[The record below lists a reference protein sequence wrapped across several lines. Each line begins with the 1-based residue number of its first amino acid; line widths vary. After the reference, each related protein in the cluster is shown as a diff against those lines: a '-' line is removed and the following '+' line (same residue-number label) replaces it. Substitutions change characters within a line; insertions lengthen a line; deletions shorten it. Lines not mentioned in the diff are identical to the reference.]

1 MRLDSSKISSTPRRG
16 ITLIFVVTMIVLFL
30 LMGTTFV
37 LVSNDYFRAARKRS
51 TKHIHDK
58 DRQATLERAFY
69 DLVRGPALADS
80 SSPLRGH
87 SLLADMYGYGISA
100 TVASAEADSSEH
112 FVVLTLNGDAT
123 RLIDGE
129 MFVPEAV
136 SGSMTGLLIG
146 VVSGPARGLTAR
158 IVDHQVDE
166 GEHTFIVLP
175 SQIDSRFNVTDAE
188 SQLVNRRVVING
200 RPFSGTGAGQFR
212 AHVGVGAPALGGNA
226 LQPNQVGRSLDQL
239 VGKTGGGYF
248 AMQNNPSAGW
258 DANSMAPNEPYDTFD
273 FQNMFLAGINPD
285 GSLKHSSFHR
295 PNLLSNARGDFR
307 ALKNGGP
314 NGDGVAVD
322 NNNDGEIDGIWMD
335 IGLPKESR
343 GDGVVVK
350 PLVSY
355 LVVDLDG
362 RINLNA
368 HGNLTQLPGREQMRT
383 IPLLPDVT
391 ESKRGQGY
399 GPPEIRMDNLI
410 ANAEAVMLDRYGS
423 DGLPGD
429 ANRRDRWSEYKLF
442 GYPNVGFGAEVP
454 GTVDGHFGSAM
465 DVFGRFSVGY
475 PEIRDVS
482 DPGSRDWNAS
492 L

>member
-226 LQPNQVGRSLDQL
+226 LQPNQVGRSLD
-239 VGKTGGGYF
+239 
-248 AMQNNPSAGW
+248 P
-258 DANSMAPNEPYDTFD
+258 
-273 FQNMFLAGINPD
+273 
-285 GSLKHSSFHR
+285 
-295 PNLLSNARGDFR
+295 
-307 ALKNGGP
+307 
-314 NGDGVAVD
+314 
-322 NNNDGEIDGIWMD
+322 
-335 IGLPKESR
+335 
-343 GDGVVVK
+343 
-350 PLVSY
+350 
-355 LVVDLDG
+355 
-362 RINLNA
+362 
-368 HGNLTQLPGREQMRT
+368 
-383 IPLLPDVT
+383 
-391 ESKRGQGY
+391 
-399 GPPEIRMDNLI
+399 
-410 ANAEAVMLDRYGS
+410 
-423 DGLPGD
+423 
-429 ANRRDRWSEYKLF
+429 
-442 GYPNVGFGAEVP
+442 
-454 GTVDGHFGSAM
+454 
-465 DVFGRFSVGY
+465 
-475 PEIRDVS
+475 
-482 DPGSRDWNAS
+482 
-492 L
+492 

>member
-166 GEHTFIVLP
+166 GEHLGV
-175 SQIDSRFNVTDAE
+175 
-188 SQLVNRRVVING
+188 RRG
-200 RPFSGTGAGQFR
+200 GE
-212 AHVGVGAPALGGNA
+212 PAVQRRHLN
-226 LQPNQVGRSLDQL
+226 
-239 VGKTGGGYF
+239 KKGGG
-248 AMQNNPSAGW
+248 
-258 DANSMAPNEPYDTFD
+258 
-273 FQNMFLAGINPD
+273 
-285 GSLKHSSFHR
+285 
-295 PNLLSNARGDFR
+295 
-307 ALKNGGP
+307 
-314 NGDGVAVD
+314 
-322 NNNDGEIDGIWMD
+322 
-335 IGLPKESR
+335 
-343 GDGVVVK
+343 
-350 PLVSY
+350 
-355 LVVDLDG
+355 
-362 RINLNA
+362 
-368 HGNLTQLPGREQMRT
+368 
-383 IPLLPDVT
+383 
-391 ESKRGQGY
+391 
-399 GPPEIRMDNLI
+399 
-410 ANAEAVMLDRYGS
+410 
-423 DGLPGD
+423 
-429 ANRRDRWSEYKLF
+429 
-442 GYPNVGFGAEVP
+442 
-454 GTVDGHFGSAM
+454 
-465 DVFGRFSVGY
+465 
-475 PEIRDVS
+475 
-482 DPGSRDWNAS
+482 
-492 L
+492 